1 MSPPGVFTTDEH
13 LVLASASPRRRGFL
27 DDLGLS
33 FTVEAA
39 DIDEAVAPGEDP
51 SAFVQRISHAKA
63 AVLADK
69 YPHAWVLAADTA
81 VVLDDEILGKPATPP
96 AAMKMLQRLSGRW
109 HEVWTG
115 FCLCRKSATVSETHA
130 VRSEVRFTDLT
141 EAVCR
146 SYAQTGEPMDK
157 AGAYGIQGKGGFLV
171 QEIRGSYSNV
181 VGLPLAEVIG
191 ALLRLKVISP
201 GTPEEATAVQP

>member
-1 MSPPGVFTTDEH
+1 MSVAGVFSTVEH

-39 DIDEAVAPGEDP
+39 DIDETAAPGEVP
-51 SAFVQRISHAKA
+51 SAFVQRIARAKG

-81 VVLDDEILGKPATPP
+81 VVLGDDILGKPENAP
-96 AAMKMLQRLSGRW
+96 AAMTMLQRLSGRW

-115 FCLCRKSATVSETHA
+115 FCLCRKSAARSETHA
-130 VRSEVRFTDLT
+130 VRTEVRFADLT

-146 SYAQTGEPMDK
+146 SYVQTGEPMDK

-191 ALLRLKVISP
+191 ALLRLKVILP
-201 GTPEEATAVQP
+201 GFPEGTAAGQP